1 MKFTNKTL
9 LTVFIATLL
18 NISLSSNSALAASL
32 KTETTSIAFE
42 DAKLVKSVTLQNDDK
57 TESLMTAVSH
67 GLRKKAV
74 FGLVP
79 VRVYVLQ
86 LLAAKPE
93 KLVRTENGFLPS
105 LKEAGPVQLHL
116 TFVRNLPGEKISDS
130 FKDGLSANAIDVKH
144 LSSEL
149 TQVLKDIT
157 AVTEFKENE
166 TFSLTFSWAADNAAA
181 TVYLTDASLKM
192 KTVAGPKIFADQLL
206 SIWFG
211 KTADSKLEN
220 LKKELIK

>member
-1 MKFTNKTL
+1 MKNTITSFLTL
-9 LTVFIATLL
+9 FIA
-18 NISLSSNSALAASL
+18 ISGSLAFAATL
-32 KTETTSIAFE
+32 KTETTTKVYE

-57 TESLMTAVSH
+57 TEALMTHFSR

-79 VRVYVLQ
+79 VKVYVIQ

-93 KLVRTENGFLPS
+93 KLVKTEEGFLAS

-130 FKDGLSANAIDVKH
+130 FKDGLTANEVDVKK
-144 LSSEL
+144 LSPEL
-149 TQVLKDIT
+149 AQVLKEVSAI
-157 AVTEFKENE
+157 TEFKENE
-166 TFSLTFSWAADNAAA
+166 TFSLTFNWAPDATAA

-192 KTVAGPKIFADQLL
+192 KTVTGPKLFADQLL

-211 KTADSKLEN
+211 KSADAKLED
-220 LKKELIK
+220 LKKALIKLN